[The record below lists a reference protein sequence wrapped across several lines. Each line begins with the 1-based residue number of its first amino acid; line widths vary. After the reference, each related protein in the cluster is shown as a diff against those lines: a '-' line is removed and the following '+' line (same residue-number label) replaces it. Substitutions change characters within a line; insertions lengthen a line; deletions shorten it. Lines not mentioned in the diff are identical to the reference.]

1 MTISRRSLLATASL
15 TAIAPIP
22 RARAQTSRPL
32 RIGVLTDFS
41 GSFRTDSGPV
51 SLAAVQQAVQDF
63 GSAAGD
69 MKIEVVSADHQNK
82 PDVAVGLVREWF
94 DRGEVDAVVDCVGST
109 VALAVAGVAREKNKA
124 CIVTGAGSADLT
136 GKQCSPNTIH
146 FAYDTWMLAK
156 STGDALV
163 RSGGDTWYFVTADYA
178 FGAALERDTSGFVT
192 AAGGK
197 VLGSSKHPFP
207 GTTDFSSYLIAAQA
221 SGAKVLGIAN
231 AGADSVNTIKQAA
244 EFGLTKQGMRL
255 AALVMVITGVH
266 PLGLEAAQGL
276 NFTETFY
283 WDLNDRTRALT
294 QRMAPK
300 IGSDVRMNMLQ
311 AGSYGATLH
320 LLKAAAALSPADRV
334 SGLALVDRMK
344 AMPTDDD
351 AFGAGL
357 IRADGR
363 ALHPAYLLQVKSPAE
378 SKGPWDYCRVVATTP
393 AETAFRPLAEG
404 GCSIIH
410 S

>member
-15 TAIAPIP
+15 AAVAPSVP
-22 RARAQTSRPL
+22 VRAQGRPL
-32 RIGVLTDFS
+32 KIGVLSDFS
-41 GSFRTDSGPV
+41 GGFRTDSGPV
-51 SLAAVQQAVQDF
+51 SLAAVKQAVQDF
-63 GSAAGD
+63 GASAGGMA
-69 MKIEVVSADHQNK
+69 IEVVSADHQNK
-82 PDVAVGLVREWF
+82 PDVAVGLVKQWF
-94 DRGEVDAVVDCVGST
+94 DRDGVDAVVDCVGSA
-109 VALAVAGVAREKNKA
+109 VALAVAGVAKDNNKA
-124 CIVTGAGSADLT
+124 CIITGAGAADLT
-136 GKQCSPNTIH
+136 GKQCSPNTVH

-163 RSGGDTWYFVTADYA
+163 RAGGDTWYFVTADYA
-178 FGAALERDTSGFVT
+178 FGAALERDTSGFVK

-207 GTTDFSSYLIAAQA
+207 GTTDFSSYLVAAQA

-231 AGADSVNTIKQAA
+231 AGADTLNTVKQAA

-255 AALVMVITGVH
+255 AALVMVITGIH

-294 QRMAPK
+294 QRMMSK
-300 IGSDVRMNMLQ
+300 IGADTRMNMLQ
-311 AGSYGATLH
+311 AGSYGGALH
-320 LLKAAAALSPADRV
+320 LLKAAAALSPADRT

-344 AMPTDDD
+344 AIPTDDD
-351 AFGAGL
+351 AFGPGV

-404 GCSIIH
+404 GCPYIH

>member
-1 MTISRRSLLATASL
+1 MTISRRSLLASASL
-15 TAIAPIP
+15 AAIVPNP
-22 RARAQTSRPL
+22 RARAQTPRPL
-32 RIGVLTDFS
+32 RIGVLSDFS

-63 GSAAGD
+63 GSAAGGMMID
-69 MKIEVVSADHQNK
+69 VVSADHQNK
-82 PDVAVGLVREWF
+82 PDIAVGLVREWF
-94 DRGEVDAVVDCVGST
+94 DRSGVDAVVDCVGSA
-109 VALAVAGVAREKNKA
+109 VALAVAGVARDRNKA
-124 CIVTGAGSADLT
+124 CIVTGAGTADLT

-163 RSGGDTWYFVTADYA
+163 RSGGDTWYFISADYA

-207 GTTDFSSYLIAAQA
+207 GNTDFSSYLIAAQS

-231 AGADSVNTIKQAA
+231 AGADTVNTIKQAV
-244 EFGLTKQGMRL
+244 EFGLTTHGMRM
-255 AALVMVITGVH
+255 AALVMVITGIH
-266 PLGLEAAQGL
+266 PLGLEVAQGL

-320 LLKAAAALSPADRV
+320 LLKAAAALSPTDRT

-344 AMPTDDD
+344 AIPTDDD
-351 AFGAGL
+351 AFGPGR
-357 IRADGR
+357 IRQDGR

-393 AETAFRPLAEG
+393 AEEAFRPLDQG
-404 GCSIIH
+404 GCAFIH
-410 S
+410 N